1 MRPADTGAAGL
12 MTGVTRGAAMGDGM
26 SEEPD
31 PYAVALVRGGP
42 RGAVT
47 VAVLALRLRGAV
59 EAGRPGTMRTSR
71 AIALA
76 ENPLERV
83 AHPLERAVHGSLYRP
98 AGLGELLRR
107 TSVRQALARLRT
119 ELTEAGTFRKF
130 PPGPTLGARRH
141 LGRARA
147 ERPLPTGR
155 EGLSTHDVLL
165 AVALHGAAA
174 LTVLEPRFAVAA
186 GLVGRGGT
194 ADKGL
199 LPHSWGGGSGGS
211 YTDGGGSDP
220 GPG

>member
-1 MRPADTGAAGL
+1 MRPAGTGAAGL
-12 MTGVTRGAAMGDGM
+12 MAGVERGAAMGDGM

-42 RGAVT
+42 RAAVT

-59 EAGRPGTMRTSR
+59 EAGRPGTMRTSQAPAPTEHPPAR
-71 AIALA
+71 S
-76 ENPLERV
+76 
-83 AHPLERAVHGSLYRP
+83 AHPLERAVHASLYRP
-98 AGLGELLRR
+98 AGMGELLRR
-107 TSVRQALARLRT
+107 TRVRQALAQLRT
-119 ELTEAGTFRKF
+119 ELTGAGTLRTF
-130 PPGPTLGARRH
+130 PPGPTLAARR
-141 LGRARA
+141 LLRRTRA

-155 EGLSTHDVLL
+155 EGLSRHDVLL

-174 LTVLEPRFAVAA
+174 LTLLEPRFAVDA

-199 LPHSWGGGSGGS
+199 LPHSWGGGYGG

-220 GPG
+220 GSG